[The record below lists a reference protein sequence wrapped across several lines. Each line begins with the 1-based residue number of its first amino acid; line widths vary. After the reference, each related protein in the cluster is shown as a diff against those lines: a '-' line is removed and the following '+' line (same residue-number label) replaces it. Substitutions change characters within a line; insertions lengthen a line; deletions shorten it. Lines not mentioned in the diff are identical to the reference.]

1 MKFIKLDSSSTKE
14 RKHCKSLLKE
24 AVWGSEEAQEEGPLG
39 SNLGCAT
46 KGTNFLFPQ
55 GFCLLKIQVRMIRA
69 LPALKFHDLL

>member
-39 SNLGCAT
+39 SNLAVP
-46 KGTNFLFPQ
+46 LREQ
-55 GFCLLKIQVRMIRA
+55 IFCSPRVSA
-69 LPALKFHDLL
+69 YSKFK